1 MGVGKVGV
9 VEVECEEVECEKYH
23 TLAQELDTWDDEEDI
38 KVGTWVYP
46 NHQEVAMMVE
56 DMNAWDLYNLYHETI
71 QVAMMR
77 LQTQQDS
84 EEPAMGPDIDAA
96 EATSH
101 DLDLLFASLCTPKLH
116 LGTYGC
122 LYPVDNV

>member
-1 MGVGKVGV
+1 MGVGKVV
-9 VEVECEEVECEKYH
+9 IAEVECEEVECVEYH
-23 TLAQELDTWDDEEDI
+23 TLAQEVDTWADEEDM

-56 DMNAWDLYNLYHETI
+56 DMNAWDLYDLYHGTI

-84 EEPAMGPDIDAA
+84 QEPVMGSDIDAA
-96 EATSH
+96 EVTSH
-101 DLDLLFASLCTPKLH
+101 DLDLIFPSLCTLKL
-116 LGTYGC
+116 LLCTYGC
-122 LYPVDNV
+122 LYPLDNV